1 MNLHDIEIPLGRL
14 VAEHPHLIRTLE
26 GLGLDYCCGGHR
38 PLSQAV
44 AEKGLDLEEVLAAL
58 KQALASTQDACAA
71 PWLEKTCSELI
82 DHIVRSHHGFLRT
95 ELPRLSTLT
104 DKVFEVHGS
113 GTPELG
119 ELRRVMAGFREE
131 IESHLA
137 KEEQILFP
145 AIVACEARGAA
156 MPQGAGVLARGP
168 ISCMESEH
176 DEAGAALAEMRRLTG
191 DYSPPEAACGSWRA
205 LYLGLEELEQDMHR
219 HIHEENNIL
228 FEQVRAAGW

>member
-1 MNLHDIEIPLGRL
+1 MNLHDTEIPLGRL

-44 AEKGLDLEEVLAAL
+44 AEKGLNLEEVLAAL

-95 ELPRLSTLT
+95 ELPRLSSLT
-104 DKVFEVHGS
+104 DKVFEVHVS
-113 GTPELG
+113 RAPELG

-145 AIVACEARGAA
+145 AIVACETRGDGHAPGSRSPGPRSDLLHGERARRGWRRPGRDAPA
-156 MPQGAGVLARGP
+156 DRGLLSSRSSLQLVAGPLPGP
-168 ISCMESEH
+168 GGTR
-176 DEAGAALAEMRRLTG
+176 AGHAPAH
-191 DYSPPEAACGSWRA
+191 P
-205 LYLGLEELEQDMHR
+205 
-219 HIHEENNIL
+219 
-228 FEQVRAAGW
+228 